1 MRPSSWMGIKGR
13 VVADLLSVTVS
24 IAFCLSFTGW
34 PSFGTSMGAPSL
46 RHPLDPLTKEETMTT
61 VAILKKAGKLTPDT
75 RFATLYLKEPPKE
88 QVFADIKAG
97 QARRAAFAMLYNWA
111 TRVTSE
117 SVVNLS
123 QQELVSWKDLEPND
137 PPLRAV
143 IINRLEEVVKADAR
157 WQAAARKRGV
167 SDFSRVSILAQIG
180 EGQKLPV
187 RDGDRF
193 IGAFCFL
200 RDDTSPVPIMR
211 GLKIEVNLTR
221 GTLAQF
227 EDKGPDEAATA
238 RKSAA
243 ATSSETRPGLR
254 QLQTSQ
260 PDGPSFQKQGSE
272 VRWQNW
278 RLHYGVHPRRGLE
291 LYDVSYEDAGRAR
304 SILYRASVSEMI
316 APYGDPSFGS
326 WYPQDEGDYGMA
338 SYGRNSAIPLDD
350 APTNT
355 VFDSAV
361 IADARGN
368 PVEIPRAVAIY
379 ERDGGLLWRHGLQ
392 ARRARKL
399 VLTAYSTIDNYDYAF
414 NWIFGQDGTIEVEV
428 MLTGMMNIRD
438 VKEQREE
445 EHERLG
451 HPMFGHLVAPGV
463 NAPNHQHFFS
473 FRLDFDID
481 GPENNTVL
489 ELDTESVPV
498 SEKNQ
503 KGEIFSMTAR
513 PLRTEQEAQRMMNLG
528 ASRKW
533 KVVNTRNT
541 NALGQLSGYALAPGE
556 NSIPYAAPDSAP
568 RRKAGF
574 INAHLWVTPYSPDE
588 MFASGEHV
596 NFNLNGEGLPKWTSA
611 NRAIED
617 RDIVV
622 WYTLG
627 VTHIPRT
634 EDWPVMP
641 VHPTGFRLV
650 PAGFFSQNP
659 ALNVP
664 PSDNGASRIKSKQ
677 PATRATPKKGL

>member
-1 MRPSSWMGIKGR
+1 MEEPMRPSSWMGIKGR

-61 VAILKKAGKLTPDT
+61 VAILKKSGKLTPDT
-75 RFATLYLKEPPKE
+75 R
-88 QVFADIKAG
+88 
-97 QARRAAFAMLYNWA
+97 FAMLYNWA

-350 APTNT
+350 APANT

-361 IADARGN
+361 IADYRG
-368 PVEIPRAVAIY
+368 
-379 ERDGGLLWRHGLQ
+379 
-392 ARRARKL
+392 
-399 VLTAYSTIDNYDYAF
+399 
-414 NWIFGQDGTIEVEV
+414 
-428 MLTGMMNIRD
+428 
-438 VKEQREE
+438 
-445 EHERLG
+445 
-451 HPMFGHLVAPGV
+451 
-463 NAPNHQHFFS
+463 
-473 FRLDFDID
+473 
-481 GPENNTVL
+481 
-489 ELDTESVPV
+489 
-498 SEKNQ
+498 
-503 KGEIFSMTAR
+503 
-513 PLRTEQEAQRMMNLG
+513 
-528 ASRKW
+528 
-533 KVVNTRNT
+533 
-541 NALGQLSGYALAPGE
+541 
-556 NSIPYAAPDSAP
+556 
-568 RRKAGF
+568 
-574 INAHLWVTPYSPDE
+574 
-588 MFASGEHV
+588 
-596 NFNLNGEGLPKWTSA
+596 
-611 NRAIED
+611 
-617 RDIVV
+617 
-622 WYTLG
+622 
-627 VTHIPRT
+627 
-634 EDWPVMP
+634 
-641 VHPTGFRLV
+641 
-650 PAGFFSQNP
+650 
-659 ALNVP
+659 
-664 PSDNGASRIKSKQ
+664 
-677 PATRATPKKGL
+677 

>member
-1 MRPSSWMGIKGR
+1 MEIKGR
-13 VVADLLSVTVS
+13 FARSLLATALA
-24 IAFCLSFTGW
+24 IAFSLVFTGW
-34 PSFGTSMGAPSL
+34 SSLGASTRAPSL
-46 RHPLDPLTKEETMTT
+46 RHPLDPLTKEELITT
-61 VAILKKAGKLTPDT
+61 VAVLKKSGRLAPDS
-75 RFATLYLKEPPKE
+75 RFATIYLKEPPKD
-88 QVFADIKAG
+88 QVTSDIAEGRAK
-97 QARRAAFAMLYNWA
+97 RAAFALLYNWA
-111 TRVTSE
+111 TRTPSE
-117 SVVNLS
+117 AVVDLGR
-123 QQELVSWKDLEPND
+123 QDLVSWKDLEPSD
-137 PPLRAV
+137 PPIRAV
-143 IINRLEEVVKADAR
+143 IINRIEEVVKADAR
-157 WQAAARKRGV
+157 WQEAARKRGV
-167 SDFSRVSILAQIG
+167 RDFSRVSILPSIG

-187 RDGDRF
+187 RSGDRV
-193 IGAFCFL
+193 IRPFCFL
-200 RDDTSPVPIMR
+200 RDDTSSVPIMTSIR
-211 GLKIEVNLTR
+211 IEVNLTR
-221 GTLAQF
+221 GTLTQF
-227 EDKGPDEAATA
+227 EDKGPEAAA
-238 RKSAA
+238 NVRKSANT
-243 ATSSETRPGLR
+243 ATRGTRPELR
-254 QLQTSQ
+254 RLRTVQ
-260 PDGPSFQKQGSE
+260 PEGPSFRQQVSE

-291 LYDVSYEDAGRAR
+291 LYDVTYEDAGRAR
-304 SILYRASVSEMI
+304 PILYRASVSEMI
-316 APYGDPSFGS
+316 APYGDPSYGS

-350 APTNT
+350 APSNA
-355 VFDSAV
+355 VFASAV
-361 IADARGN
+361 IADSRGN

-379 ERDGGLLWRHGLQ
+379 ERDGGLLWRHGMQ

-428 MLTGMMNIRD
+428 LLTGMMNIRN
-438 VKEQREE
+438 VKEQRED
-445 EHERLG
+445 ERTHLS

-481 GPENNTVL
+481 GPGNNTVL
-489 ELDTESVPV
+489 ELNTESAPV
-498 SEKNQ
+498 GEGNQ
-503 KGEIFSMTAR
+503 KGEAFSMTAR

-528 ASRKW
+528 SSRKW
-533 KVVNTRNT
+533 KVVSTRDT
-541 NALGQLSGYALAPGE
+541 NSLGQLSGYALLPGE

-588 MFASGEHV
+588 MFASGEYV
-596 NFNLNGEGLPKWTSA
+596 NFNLSGEGLPKWTGA

-659 ALNVP
+659 AMDAPASNTV
-664 PSDNGASRIKSKQ
+664 DSRIKTKQ
-677 PATRATPKKGL
+677 PVSKATRR